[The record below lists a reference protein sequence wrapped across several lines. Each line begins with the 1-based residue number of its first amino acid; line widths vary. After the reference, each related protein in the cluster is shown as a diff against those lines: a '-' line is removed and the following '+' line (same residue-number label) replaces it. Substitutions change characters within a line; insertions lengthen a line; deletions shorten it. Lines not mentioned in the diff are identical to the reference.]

1 MQTEDL
7 KQYEKFL
14 PGLTK
19 DCPDEFVYLAQI
31 FKENVFEL
39 MEKIQFVLNKSDE
52 RQYYVVYMMNDAI
65 ESFLVFENA
74 VMTGEYEKE
83 NEEKVQGTL
92 DKINDNYILA
102 VRQGNHN
109 SFTIRFSRLRLE
121 NNLYQYHNIG
131 HFWVKKD
138 EYLRQ
143 INYRLGILQD
153 KYKFLGEKVCNQ
165 EELELLPLYEFA
177 PLRNYICV
185 SWEKDE
191 PFQSTD
197 QGIEAFLRLVKE
209 ANDYTMEKW
218 LIRYQKRQ
226 SKWNEWM
233 LTKMLKTVSHK
244 RLVDLLIHKIDQAS
258 LKYNERSFG
267 EKEDQLI
274 ASCRKKLMEI
284 LLPHNSITCLE
295 EQPFSVGDEF
305 TYTFHLL
312 NFKENLIFRKI
323 QVHSIVLKGSDLE
336 TLESIFDLRLHEYLL
351 LN

>member
-1 MQTEDL
+1 MQTEEV

-14 PGLTK
+14 PGLTE

-39 MEKIQFVLNKSDE
+39 MEKKDE
-52 RQYYVVYMMNDAI
+52 TQYYVVYMMNDAI

-74 VMTGEYEKE
+74 VMIGEYEKE
-83 NEEKVQGTL
+83 NEDIVQGSL
-92 DKINDNYILA
+92 DRINNNYILV
-102 VRQGNHN
+102 VRQGDRN

-131 HFWVKKD
+131 HFWVKHD

-153 KYKFLGEKVCNQ
+153 KYQFLGKKVCNQ
-165 EELELLPLYEFA
+165 EELELLPLFEFA

-185 SWEKDE
+185 SWEKAE
-191 PFQSTD
+191 AFRSTE
-197 QGIEAFLRLVKE
+197 QGIEAFLQLAKE
-209 ANDYTMEKW
+209 SNDYSMEKW
-218 LIRYQKRQ
+218 IVRYQKRQ
-226 SKWNEWM
+226 TKCSEWI

-244 RLVDLLIHKIDQAS
+244 RVIDLLFNKIDQAS
-258 LKYNERSFG
+258 KKYSKRSFG
-267 EKEDQLI
+267 EMEDQLI
-274 ASCRKKLMEI
+274 ANCRRKIKEI
-284 LLPHNSITCLE
+284 LKHHNSISFLE

-312 NFKENLIFRKI
+312 HWKENWIFRKV
-323 QVHSIVLKGSDLE
+323 QVHSIVLKGSDPV
-336 TLESIFDLRLHEYLL
+336 TLENVFDLSLQKYLH
-351 LN
+351 

>member
-7 KQYEKFL
+7 KKYEKFL
-14 PGLTK
+14 PGLMK
-19 DCPDEFVYLAQI
+19 EYPEEFVYLAQI

-39 MEKIQFVLNKSDE
+39 MEKIDE
-52 RQYYVVYMMNDAI
+52 TQYYVVYMMNDAI

-74 VMTGEYEKE
+74 VMIGEYEKE
-83 NEEKVQGTL
+83 NEEMVHGRL

-102 VRQGNHN
+102 VRQGAHN

-131 HFWVKKD
+131 HFWVKED

-143 INYRLGILQD
+143 INYRLGIMKD
-153 KYKFLGEKVCNQ
+153 KYQFLGEKVCNQ

-177 PLRNYICV
+177 PLRNFICV
-185 SWEKDE
+185 SWEKEE

-197 QGIEAFLRLVKE
+197 QGIEAFLQLAREV
-209 ANDYTMEKW
+209 NDYSMEKW

-226 SKWNEWM
+226 SKWSEWM
-233 LTKMLKTVSHK
+233 LEMMLKTVSHK
-244 RLVDLLIHKIDQAS
+244 RVIDLLNNKIDQAS
-258 LKYNERSFG
+258 LKYKERSFG
-267 EKEDQLI
+267 KLEDPLI
-274 ASCRKKLMEI
+274 ANCRIKLREI
-284 LLPHNSITCLE
+284 LLNHNDITCLE

-312 NFKENLIFRKI
+312 KWKENWIFRKVKI
-323 QVHSIVLKGSDLE
+323 YSIVLKGSDLK
-336 TLESIFDLRLHEYLL
+336 TLESEFDLRLQECSL

>member
-1 MQTEDL
+1 MQTEEV

-14 PGLTK
+14 PGLTE

-39 MEKIQFVLNKSDE
+39 MEKKDE
-52 RQYYVVYMMNDAI
+52 TQYYVVYMMNDAI

-74 VMTGEYEKE
+74 VMIGEYEKE
-83 NEEKVQGTL
+83 NEDIVQGSL
-92 DKINDNYILA
+92 DRINNNYILV
-102 VRQGNHN
+102 VRQGDRN

-131 HFWVKKD
+131 HFWVKHD

-153 KYKFLGEKVCNQ
+153 KYQFLGKKVCNQ
-165 EELELLPLYEFA
+165 EELELLPLFEFA

-185 SWEKDE
+185 SWEKAVS
-191 PFQSTD
+191 FRSTE
-197 QGIEAFLRLVKE
+197 QGIEAFLQLAIE
-209 ANDYTMEKW
+209 SNDYTMEKW
-218 LIRYQKRQ
+218 IVRYQKRQ
-226 SKWNEWM
+226 TKCSEWI

-244 RLVDLLIHKIDQAS
+244 RVIDLLFNKIDQAS
-258 LKYNERSFG
+258 KKYSERSFG
-267 EKEDQLI
+267 DMEDQLI
-274 ASCRKKLMEI
+274 VNCRRKIKEI
-284 LLPHNSITCLE
+284 LNHHNDITLLE

-312 NFKENLIFRKI
+312 RWKENWIFRKV
-323 QVHSIVLKGSDLE
+323 QVHSIVLKGSDPV
-336 TLESIFDLRLHEYLL
+336 TLENVFDLNLQKYVH
-351 LN
+351 